1 MSVLMNL
8 KLLIFSGALACIATT
23 AAAAEANVDR
33 FLDNL
38 RAHCG
43 EAYAGRVV
51 ANEPVTG
58 PDPVAHRY
66 LVMHVAECTPEQ
78 VRLTFHVS
86 DDGEREWIL
95 NRTKRGLQL
104 RHAHRTSNGMP
115 MSLTMYGGETVD
127 EGTPTRQEFPADAYT
142 IALFEREDL
151 EVGRDNVWA
160 MELADDERF
169 VYELARDDGRLLQ
182 IAFDLAHPVELP
194 ETALTLAARRATDD
208 FEN

>member
-1 MSVLMNL
+1 MNL

-58 PDPVAHRY
+58 PDPFANRY